1 MATVHHVLEFRSTP
15 AEVWAKVAD
24 VGAVNKIMPFLGDVT
39 LDGDRRTC
47 AIGDAALE
55 ELIVTIDPDRRRL
68 AYAIVGGPLPFVQH
82 SATMQVVPKGDGCVL
97 EWTHDF
103 KPDEL
108 RPAFAESL
116 APAVEGLR
124 RTIR

>member
-1 MATVHHVLEFRSTP
+1 MATVHHLLEFRSSPDDT
-15 AEVWAKVAD
+15 WAKIAD
-24 VGAVNKIMPFLGDVT
+24 VGALDKIMPFLGEVT

-47 AIGDAALE
+47 TIGDATLE

-68 AYAIVGGPLPFVQH
+68 AYAIVSGPLPFTQH
-82 SATMQVVPKGDGCVL
+82 SATMQVIPKGDGCVL
-97 EWTHDF
+97 DLSHDF

-108 RPAFAESL
+108 EPLVAEAL

-124 RTIR
+124 QTIT